1 MEVETGSFLIID
13 VKTNLWSR
21 IREFQKALEKLFSK
35 RMVLII
41 TLSCIFKITQFMLF
55 ISSVGLF
62 LVTSSIPFKLLLVL
76 IVGL

>member
-41 TLSCIFKITQFMLF
+41 TLSCIFKITQFMFF

-62 LVTSSIPFKLLLVL
+62 LVTSSIPFKLLSVL